1 MNETDNVLVT
11 GAGGFIGGRVVEKFA
26 LTNAAN
32 VLAGVHRFAS
42 APRIAR
48 FAPDIT
54 QLDVL
59 DEESLRE
66 AMAGQDYVV
75 HCVMGSREAI
85 IDGTE
90 NVLRAAHDAGVERV
104 VYLSTA
110 DVYGLDDGVYDE
122 SSPLHYSGDEYADAK
137 IIAEKHCTEYMKRGL
152 SITVLRPTIVY
163 GPFSTHFT
171 VKIARLIASGLWGET
186 RRLNGICHPV
196 YVDDV
201 VQAIERSLR
210 TDAAHNERFNVAG
223 PTRLTWDEY
232 FRRLNE
238 KASITDLSS
247 RSLATLYLWALAVTP
262 LRLVGRELM
271 ASHEDTVV
279 SATSQSRK
287 LKWAAELVLD
297 IIDQSP
303 TLRDLDLYRRKAVYS
318 TEKARKVLGYEPRF
332 DLDEGL
338 SHSVEWLR
346 HHGYL
351 EDARR

>member
-11 GAGGFIGGRVVEKFA
+11 GAGGFIGGRVVEKFEM
-26 LTNAAN
+26 TNAAN
-32 VLAGVHRFAS
+32 VLAGVHHFAS

-48 FAPDIT
+48 FAPDIV

-59 DEESLRE
+59 DEASVHE
-66 AMAGQDYVV
+66 AVADQDYVV
-75 HCVMGSREAI
+75 HCVMGSHEAI
-85 IDGTE
+85 VEGTE
-90 NVLRAAHDAGVERV
+90 NVLRAAHEAGVERV
-104 VYLSTA
+104 VHLSTA
-110 DVYGLDDGVYDE
+110 DVYGFDDGVYDE

-137 IIAEKHCTEYMKRGL
+137 IVAEKHCTEFMKRGL

-171 VKIARLIASGLWGET
+171 IKIARELGSGWWGRT
-186 RRLNGICHPV
+186 PRLNGICHPV

-210 TDAAHNERFNVAG
+210 TDAAHNERFTIAG
-223 PTRLTWDEY
+223 PTRLTWDE
-232 FRRLNE
+232 FFQKLNE
-238 KASITDLSS
+238 KASIADLDS

-279 SATSQSRK
+279 TATTQSKK
-287 LKWAAELVLD
+287 LKWAAEFALD

-318 TEKARKVLGYEPRF
+318 IEKAENVLGYDPRF

-338 SHSVEWLR
+338 SLSAEWLC

-351 EDARR
+351 EDVRR